1 MNHIM
6 SLQVVFVFSLVF
18 LIVSARHGAAGA
30 SKHVAGS
37 RRYNRR
43 PRATR
48 QRVKLD
54 YVAKTAGQALDGESS
69 PNDKTAGGNSTKTS
83 QPLLVSETAG
93 SSNSDANAYSRVEE
107 HRTRRFHEM
116 KTQIPVFCRTPPYA
130 RKEGAATLLPSEDRV
145 FADFKK
151 PKLGTTENNSSRNFW
166 LPADFAKERRASRM
180 FKDLLD
186 SGAGEFRI
194 DREALFSD
202 LIPRH
207 SLGTCAFVGLS
218 SRLLGSCMGKAIDA
232 HDTVIRFGNIPVK
245 GWEKD
250 VGSRNSV
257 QLVRQPKTLNCS
269 DLDGDIWKLK
279 NGKKKKKDITT
290 RPEQYYLVL
299 RESIKCGEAK
309 RLRQFRRIPVVYVE
323 KYNEVIR
330 PASLQF
336 YHEFLTLDEM
346 RTTVNT
352 PSTKH
357 TGDEWFQLC
366 DCSTIVPGL
375 QTSGP
380 LWLRQGRRGTL
391 FLQQALRYQGGD
403 EEGNGGVS
411 QART

>member
-1 MNHIM
+1 
-6 SLQVVFVFSLVF
+6 
-18 LIVSARHGAAGA
+18 
-30 SKHVAGS
+30 
-37 RRYNRR
+37 
-43 PRATR
+43 
-48 QRVKLD
+48 
-54 YVAKTAGQALDGESS
+54 
-69 PNDKTAGGNSTKTS
+69 
-83 QPLLVSETAG
+83 
-93 SSNSDANAYSRVEE
+93 
-107 HRTRRFHEM
+107 
-116 KTQIPVFCRTPPYA
+116 
-130 RKEGAATLLPSEDRV
+130 
-145 FADFKK
+145 
-151 PKLGTTENNSSRNFW
+151 
-166 LPADFAKERRASRM
+166 M

-309 RLRQFRRIPVVYVE
+309 RLRQFRRIPVVYVYE
-323 KYNEVIR
+323 QC
-330 PASLQF
+330 SL
-336 YHEFLTLDEM
+336 
-346 RTTVNT
+346 
-352 PSTKH
+352 
-357 TGDEWFQLC
+357 
-366 DCSTIVPGL
+366 
-375 QTSGP
+375 
-380 LWLRQGRRGTL
+380 
-391 FLQQALRYQGGD
+391 
-403 EEGNGGVS
+403 
-411 QART
+411 

>member
-1 MNHIM
+1 
-6 SLQVVFVFSLVF
+6 
-18 LIVSARHGAAGA
+18 
-30 SKHVAGS
+30 
-37 RRYNRR
+37 
-43 PRATR
+43 
-48 QRVKLD
+48 
-54 YVAKTAGQALDGESS
+54 
-69 PNDKTAGGNSTKTS
+69 
-83 QPLLVSETAG
+83 
-93 SSNSDANAYSRVEE
+93 
-107 HRTRRFHEM
+107 
-116 KTQIPVFCRTPPYA
+116 
-130 RKEGAATLLPSEDRV
+130 
-145 FADFKK
+145 
-151 PKLGTTENNSSRNFW
+151 
-166 LPADFAKERRASRM
+166 
-180 FKDLLD
+180 
-186 SGAGEFRI
+186 
-194 DREALFSD
+194 
-202 LIPRH
+202 
-207 SLGTCAFVGLS
+207 
-218 SRLLGSCMGKAIDA
+218 
-232 HDTVIRFGNIPVK
+232 VIRFGNIPVK

-352 PSTKH
+352 PSTKA
-357 TGDEWFQLC
+357 
-366 DCSTIVPGL
+366 
-375 QTSGP
+375 TSGFNSVIV
-380 LWLRQGRRGTL
+380 LLLSRACRRLDLYGFGKGEVSGRITFIASRLSVILLLSRKASLNLSLSSMFALFCSLGGTL